1 MIPRSAR
8 LVVAAKVLLA
18 ALLIVGALFPDVGG
32 FAGKGMGFRLPLFLA
47 PSLVVPLIAWRTGK
61 WNVPVDVALTVP
73 FLLDTLGNAFGF
85 FDDYAITD
93 DVLHVV
99 NWVVLCW
106 GLASALTATHPRDPE
121 LVMIAGAGV
130 GAMASIGWET
140 AEYLIMEAG
149 VIGMHL
155 TYGDTIGDLVASS
168 SGGALGTA
176 IAVFGHRKDHLG
188 FRIPKSI

>member
-1 MIPRSAR
+1 
-8 LVVAAKVLLA
+8 L
-18 ALLIVGALFPDVGG
+18 ALLLITGAFFPEVGG

-47 PSLVVPLIAWRTGK
+47 PSFVVPLIAWRTGK
-61 WNVPVDVALTVP
+61 WNVPVDVALTIP

-85 FDDYAITD
+85 FDDYGITD

-99 NWVVLCW
+99 NWIVLCW
-106 GLASALTATHPRDPE
+106 GLASALAERNPHDRA
-121 LVMIAGAGV
+121 LVMIAGAGI

-140 AEYLIMEAG
+140 AEYLIMRNG

-176 IAVFGHRKDHLG
+176 IAVFGPGIKHSDRGHSG
-188 FRIPKSI
+188 